1 MKRSPYV
8 QSQIQA
14 RSNCFPGAHHPQSD
28 AAPGAYEVTKQLPE
42 RNGEFEYQIKS
53 SGEPHARVVRE
64 SELSRE

>member
-1 MKRSPYV
+1 M
-8 QSQIQA
+8 
-14 RSNCFPGAHHPQSD
+14 SNHKFKLGLTVFLERTTLNRD
-28 AAPGAYEVTKQLPE
+28 AASGAYEVTRQLPE